1 MQALKGKL
9 TEKEGRK
16 LFQQLMDAIGY
27 CHEKGVYHRDLKVIT
42 SLAFETAHFLV
53 PCNDGNGKQI
63 TSLTPFF

>member
-16 LFQQLMDAIGY
+16 LFQQLIDAIAY

-42 SLAFETAHFLV
+42 NLA
-53 PCNDGNGKQI
+53 
-63 TSLTPFF
+63 